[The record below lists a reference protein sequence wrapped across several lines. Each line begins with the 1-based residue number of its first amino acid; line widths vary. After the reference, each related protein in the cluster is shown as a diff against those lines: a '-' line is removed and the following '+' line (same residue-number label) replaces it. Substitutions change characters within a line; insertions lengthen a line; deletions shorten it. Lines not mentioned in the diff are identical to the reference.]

1 MTREQAKKNLIAL
14 GIAEPTEDQ
23 VSNYL
28 NQFHGDVE
36 PPTPN
41 PAPNPTPV
49 PTPQPAPQPNPT
61 PTPKPGNADLN
72 EIEKL
77 QKQIADLQKENVKKD
92 IRAYA
97 AEKGLTG
104 EQTEKILGALQDDL
118 EVAKTAIDS
127 MSQIISDKETAAAQK
142 KEQEIAK
149 GSMNPGGG
157 TGGTHKGDEKP
168 EDVKNAESI
177 YFGEKQGEQSM
188 KDYYLMK

>member
-14 GIAEPTEDQ
+14 GITEPTEDQ

-41 PAPNPTPV
+41 PAPNPTPAQ
-49 PTPQPAPQPNPT
+49 TPQPAPQPNQT
-61 PTPKPGNADLN
+61 QTPGNADLN

-118 EVAKTAIDS
+118 EVAKAAIDS
-127 MSQIISDKETAAAQK
+127 MSQIISEK
-142 KEQEIAK
+142 KELEIAK

-157 TGGTHKGDEKP
+157 TGGTNKGDEKP

>member
-41 PAPNPTPV
+41 PTPNPNPTPA
-49 PTPQPAPQPNPT
+49 PQPAPQPNPT
-61 PTPKPGNADLN
+61 PAPGNADLN

-104 EQTEKILGALQDDL
+104 EQAEKVLGALQDDL
-118 EVAKTAIDS
+118 EAAKTAINS

-142 KEQEIAK
+142 KEQEIAN

-157 TGGTHKGDEKP
+157 TGGAKKDDEKP

-177 YFGEKQGEQSM
+177 YFGEKQSEQSM

>member
-23 VSNYL
+23 VSSYL
-28 NQFHGDVE
+28 NQFHND
-36 PPTPN
+36 PQPPTPTPN
-41 PAPNPTPV
+41 PTPAPAPQ
-49 PTPQPAPQPNPT
+49 PTPQPNPAPAPT
-61 PTPKPGNADLN
+61 PANTDLA
-72 EIEKL
+72 EMEKL
-77 QKQIADLQKENVKKD
+77 KKQIADLQKENVKKD

-104 EQTEKILGALQDDL
+104 EQAEKVLGALQDDL
-118 EVAKTAIDS
+118 EAAKTAIDS

-142 KEQEIAK
+142 KEQEIAN

-157 TGGTHKGDEKP
+157 TGGTNKGDEKP

>member
-41 PAPNPTPV
+41 PAPNPTPAL
-49 PTPQPAPQPNPT
+49 TPQPAPQPNPT
-61 PTPKPGNADLN
+61 PTPTPGNADLN

-157 TGGTHKGDEKP
+157 TGGEKKGDEKP

>member
-41 PAPNPTPV
+41 PATNPTPE
-49 PTPQPAPQPNPT
+49 PTQQQAQNPNT
-61 PTPKPGNADLN
+61 TQTPGNADLN

-77 QKQIADLQKENVKKD
+77 KKQIADLQKENVKKD

-157 TGGTHKGDEKP
+157 NGGTNKNDEKP

-177 YFGEKQGEQSM
+177 YFGEKQGEQPM

>member
-41 PAPNPTPV
+41 PAPNPTPA

-61 PTPKPGNADLN
+61 PTPTPGNADLN

-157 TGGTHKGDEKP
+157 TGGTNKDDEKP

>member
-28 NQFHGDVE
+28 NQFHGGAE

-41 PAPNPTPV
+41 PAPNPTPA

-61 PTPKPGNADLN
+61 PTPGNADLN

-118 EVAKTAIDS
+118 EVAKAAIDS

-157 TGGTHKGDEKP
+157 TGGTNKGDEKP

>member
-14 GIAEPTEDQ
+14 GIADPTEDQ

-28 NQFHGDVE
+28 NQFHND
-36 PPTPN
+36 PQPPTPTPN
-41 PAPNPTPV
+41 PNPTPAPAPQ
-49 PTPQPAPQPNPT
+49 PTPQPNPAPAPT
-61 PTPKPGNADLN
+61 PANADLA
-72 EIEKL
+72 EMEKL
-77 QKQIADLQKENVKKD
+77 KKQIADLQKENVKKD

-104 EQTEKILGALQDDL
+104 EQAEKVLGALQDDL
-118 EVAKTAIDS
+118 EAAKTAIDS

-142 KEQEIAK
+142 KEQEIAN

-157 TGGTHKGDEKP
+157 TGGTNKNDEKP

>member
-36 PPTPN
+36 PLTPN
-41 PAPNPTPV
+41 PSTNPTPA
-49 PTPQPAPQPNPT
+49 PTPQPAPNPNST
-61 PTPKPGNADLN
+61 PTPGNAGLN

-77 QKQIADLQKENVKKD
+77 KKQIADLQKENVKKD

-157 TGGTHKGDEKP
+157 NGGTNKNDEKP

>member
-28 NQFHGDVE
+28 NQFHNDSQ
-36 PPTPN
+36 PPTPTPN
-41 PAPNPTPV
+41 PTPAPAPQ
-49 PTPQPAPQPNPT
+49 PTPQPNPAPAPAPA
-61 PTPKPGNADLN
+61 PANADLA
-72 EIEKL
+72 EMEKL
-77 QKQIADLQKENVKKD
+77 KKQIADLQKENVKKD

-104 EQTEKILGALQDDL
+104 EQAEKVLGALQDDL
-118 EVAKTAIDS
+118 EAAKTAIDS

-142 KEQEIAK
+142 KEQEIAN

-157 TGGTHKGDEKP
+157 TGGTNKGNEKP

>member
-41 PAPNPTPV
+41 PATNPTPA
-49 PTPQPAPQPNPT
+49 PTPQPAPNPNPT
-61 PTPKPGNADLN
+61 PTPGNADLN

-77 QKQIADLQKENVKKD
+77 KKQIADLQKENVKKD

-157 TGGTHKGDEKP
+157 NSGTNKNDDKP

-177 YFGEKQGEQSM
+177 YFGEKQSEQSM

>member
-41 PAPNPTPV
+41 QAPNPTPA
-49 PTPQPAPQPNPT
+49 PTTQPAPQPNPT
-61 PTPKPGNADLN
+61 PTPGNADLN

-92 IRAYA
+92 IRAYS

-157 TGGTHKGDEKP
+157 TGGTNKNDEKP

>member
-41 PAPNPTPV
+41 PATNPTPE
-49 PTPQPAPQPNPT
+49 PTPQPAQKPNPT
-61 PTPKPGNADLN
+61 PTTGNADLN

-77 QKQIADLQKENVKKD
+77 KKQIADLQKENVKKD

-157 TGGTHKGDEKP
+157 NGGTNKNDDKP

-177 YFGEKQGEQSM
+177 YFGEKQGEQPM

>member
-41 PAPNPTPV
+41 PAPNPTPA

-61 PTPKPGNADLN
+61 PTPTPGNADLN

-118 EVAKTAIDS
+118 EVAKTEIDS

-157 TGGTHKGDEKP
+157 TGGTNKDDEKP

>member
-28 NQFHGDVE
+28 NQSHGDVE

-41 PAPNPTPV
+41 PVPNPTPA

-61 PTPKPGNADLN
+61 PTPTPGNADLN

-104 EQTEKILGALQDDL
+104 EQTEKVLGALQDDL

-157 TGGTHKGDEKP
+157 TGGTNKNDEKP

>member
-41 PAPNPTPV
+41 PAPNPTPA

-61 PTPKPGNADLN
+61 PTPGNADLN

-104 EQTEKILGALQDDL
+104 EQAEKILGALQDDL

-127 MSQIISDKETAAAQK
+127 MSQIK
-142 KEQEIAK
+142 KPPQLRKKSWKSPREA
-149 GSMNPGGG
+149 
-157 TGGTHKGDEKP
+157 
-168 EDVKNAESI
+168 
-177 YFGEKQGEQSM
+177 
-188 KDYYLMK
+188 

>member
-41 PAPNPTPV
+41 PAPNPTPA
-49 PTPQPAPQPNPT
+49 PTPQPAQNPNPT
-61 PTPKPGNADLN
+61 QTPGNADLN

-77 QKQIADLQKENVKKD
+77 KKQIADLQKENVKKD

-157 TGGTHKGDEKP
+157 TVGTNKNDEKP

-177 YFGEKQGEQSM
+177 YFGEKQSEQSM

>member
-41 PAPNPTPV
+41 PATNPTPA
-49 PTPQPAPQPNPT
+49 PTPQPEQKPIPT
-61 PTPKPGNADLN
+61 PTPGNADLN

-77 QKQIADLQKENVKKD
+77 KKQIADLQKENVKKD

-149 GSMNPGGG
+149 GSMKTRGRNRG
-157 TGGTHKGDEKP
+157 TNKNDEKP

-177 YFGEKQGEQSM
+177 YFGEKQGEQPM

>member
-41 PAPNPTPV
+41 PAPNPTPA
-49 PTPQPAPQPNPT
+49 PTPQPAPQTNPT
-61 PTPKPGNADLN
+61 PTPGNADLN

-77 QKQIADLQKENVKKD
+77 KKQIADLQKENVKKD

-157 TGGTHKGDEKP
+157 NGGTNKNDEKP

-177 YFGEKQGEQSM
+177 YFGEKQDEQPM